1 MRQGVYESYVRN
13 NEVKLQ
19 LVNTFLYGIHSL
31 CFPFVL
37 AVLVHYMIVAKVLIF
52 INMDLENQKFI
63 NNSCDYSFSFNMNH
77 CSLTAQQLSV
87 NSYNKM
93 V

>member
-31 CFPFVL
+31 CFPFC
-37 AVLVHYMIVAKVLIF
+37 ASRF
-52 INMDLENQKFI
+52 ITLYDSRQVRIRYIYQYGFGKSKHF
-63 NNSCDYSFSFNMNH
+63 
-77 CSLTAQQLSV
+77 
-87 NSYNKM
+87 
-93 V
+93 

>member
-1 MRQGVYESYVRN
+1 MPLSSLDAGLTTMRQGVYESRVKN

-37 AVLVHYMIVAKVLIF
+37 AVLVHYMIVAR
-52 INMDLENQKFI
+52 
-63 NNSCDYSFSFNMNH
+63 
-77 CSLTAQQLSV
+77 
-87 NSYNKM
+87 
-93 V
+93 